1 MFLYISFQ
9 SDAASAVVKVDKR
22 VINNRPINVALS
34 NPPARKVKVADGSTD
49 TPKSRP
55 QEQPGRWV

>member
-1 MFLYISFQ
+1 MLLYISFQ
-9 SDAASAVVKVDKR
+9 SDAASAVVKVDKH

-49 TPKSRP
+49 TAKSRP